1 MEIPTVVEIH
11 KYSLPETNI
20 VDTRIQSRLCFCD
33 DQVPTAIQI
42 QTTQIVPIDIPEF
55 ESVDGI
61 IVKRTN
67 CLKCKNVPIGPI
79 LISLM
84 VFGFLCLVLMDHIR
98 MIVK

>member
-1 MEIPTVVEIH
+1 METPIVLEIH

-20 VDTRIQSRLCFCD
+20 VDTRIQSRLCFRD

-42 QTTQIVPIDIPEF
+42 QTTQIVPIIPEF

-67 CLKCKNVPIGPI
+67 CLKCKNIPVGPI
-79 LISLM
+79 LIFLI
-84 VFGFLCLVLMDHIR
+84 VFGFLCLVLMEHIR
-98 MIVK
+98 MMVK